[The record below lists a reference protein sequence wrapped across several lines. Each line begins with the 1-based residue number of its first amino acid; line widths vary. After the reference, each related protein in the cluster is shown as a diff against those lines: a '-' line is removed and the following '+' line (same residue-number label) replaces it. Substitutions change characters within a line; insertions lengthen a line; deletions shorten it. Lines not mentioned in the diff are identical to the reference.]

1 MNSIG
6 VDFKLKNIE
15 IDNKKIK
22 LQIWDTAGQE
32 RFRTIT
38 TSYYKGAHAIVIVF
52 DITDKDSFEHV
63 KIWMQDIDKFA
74 KQGVMR
80 ILVGNKCDLEHQR
93 AVTKNEGNEMALKY
107 GIKYLETSAKDTI
120 NIENLFVDTAK
131 KLLEKQQS
139 SKVGGGNIGTNSY
152 GIDLTNS
159 GNYNSGDIRVVNQ
172 SSNIFLIF
180 CSFFVFL
187 FSFFI

>member
-52 DITDKDSFEHV
+52 DITDKDSFANV

-131 KLLEKQQS
+131 KLMEKQQS

-172 SSNIFLIF
+172 SSN
-180 CSFFVFL
+180 CC
-187 FSFFI
+187 

>member
-15 IDNKKIK
+15 IENKKIK

-120 NIENLFVDTAK
+120 NIENLFFDTTK
-131 KLLEKQQS
+131 NLLAKQQS
-139 SKVGGGNIGTNSY
+139 SKVGGGNLGQNSY

-172 SSNIFLIF
+172 SSN
-180 CSFFVFL
+180 CC
-187 FSFFI
+187 

>member
-131 KLLEKQQS
+131 KLFEKQQS

-172 SSNIFLIF
+172 SSN
-180 CSFFVFL
+180 CC
-187 FSFFI
+187 